1 MSDKILN
8 TMKRNNKNI
17 FRNTFRRHSNGMLY
31 AVIII
36 LVVLIAAGAIVMS
49 NIESSK
55 LEDAET
61 TTTTQAPT
69 TKKKVVEKKTEE
81 ATTEEETTEEE
92 TTSAGKLKVT
102 TETINIRNKPSES
115 GELIAQAEYDD
126 VFEII
131 KKEGDWYK
139 IDFNGTK
146 GYVSAE
152 LVEEVK

>member
-1 MSDKILN
+1 
-8 TMKRNNKNI
+8 MKRNNKNI

-69 TKKKVVEKKTEE
+69 TTKKKVVEKKTEE

-102 TETINIRNKPSES
+102 TETINIRNKPSED